1 MNILPEEKRLAEVSS
16 NIWGTKFK
24 IVGVSLN
31 FLPQNL
37 GQINYKAS
45 LLHLQPRQ
53 MTLEII
59 DLKEETNDPLGD
71 DDGGEEND
79 DVTSWLDE
87 DQPSEDYDSES
98 RPRQGRCNSRRS
110 GPFMSDD
117 EEDND
122 KGKQKKQ
129 SRSQNKY
136 TSTF

>member
-1 MNILPEEKRLAEVSS
+1 MAGRKLRQALWYKKRKLGLSKEINYALFRYRGTAASRYGFVSHEPPDYMNILPEEKRLAEVSS

-59 DLKEETNDPLGD
+59 DLN
-71 DDGGEEND
+71 
-79 DVTSWLDE
+79 
-87 DQPSEDYDSES
+87 
-98 RPRQGRCNSRRS
+98 C
-110 GPFMSDD
+110 
-117 EEDND
+117 
-122 KGKQKKQ
+122 
-129 SRSQNKY
+129 
-136 TSTF
+136 

>member
-1 MNILPEEKRLAEVSS
+1 MSYC
-16 NIWGTKFK
+16 WQ
-24 IVGVSLN
+24 SLTP
-31 FLPQNL
+31 FGGYLT
-37 GQINYKAS
+37 INDY
-45 LLHLQPRQ
+45 
-53 MTLEII
+53 
-59 DLKEETNDPLGD
+59 D
-71 DDGGEEND
+71 DDGGDEND